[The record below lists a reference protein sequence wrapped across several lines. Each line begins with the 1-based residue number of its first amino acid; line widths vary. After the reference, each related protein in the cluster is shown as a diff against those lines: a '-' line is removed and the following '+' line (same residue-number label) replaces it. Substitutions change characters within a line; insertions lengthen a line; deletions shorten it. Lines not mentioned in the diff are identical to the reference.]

1 MPQWWLF
8 SRKFSVARKTNQLK
22 IPYYVKENFHSEYQG
37 SVGRLEASVE
47 EEYLNNLK
55 HSCYRER
62 NYSKCAILLLKFVCY
77 ICSSVLQMIILLVR
91 IAFRYFYISFFN
103 FPSSSLIVQRKL
115 CLWRH
120 VTLAI
125 EICTTKPSTSIR
137 PRAISCTA
145 CTTTSPEA
153 VVVVDRC

>member
-91 IAFRYFYISFFN
+91 IAFRHFYTCFFFFFQFPFIRAEETMLMKARN
-103 FPSSSLIVQRKL
+103 FGDRDLYYKAQHINTPSCDKLHSL
-115 CLWRH
+115 H
-120 VTLAI
+120 NN
-125 EICTTKPSTSIR
+125 
-137 PRAISCTA
+137 
-145 CTTTSPEA
+145 
-153 VVVVDRC
+153 